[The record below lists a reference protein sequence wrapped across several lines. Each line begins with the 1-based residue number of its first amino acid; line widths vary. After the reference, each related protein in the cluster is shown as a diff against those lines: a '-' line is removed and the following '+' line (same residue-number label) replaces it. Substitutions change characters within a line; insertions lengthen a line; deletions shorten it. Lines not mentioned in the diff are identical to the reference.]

1 MENSNETSK
10 IVLDALTMLSIM
22 SELHEPINFYRFNL
36 PKGLCILVEDA
47 DNMDSLLC
55 TLNRLEDTQIMQSP
69 RIMKSNLPNYKLAVY
84 ALKKTDTPDIV
95 SDFLTMPKFLSAV
108 IVSGAIPDNMPD
120 TYVIVFPAGLVTH
133 DDAEM
138 LNSEICTV
146 KQFLRDNPDGMEEE
160 LEMFNTSAEYSDYT
174 ASPLYT
180 QMTLAAKMY
189 KFWYRSCH
197 HENETQNR
205 YVKLQQNIQQLLDKS
220 EMYLDNVD
228 LSDIFVK
235 LFFDYSEKH
244 TELHF
249 IHTDDATDKACAY
262 LRENGNIIFYDD
274 LFFYTP
280 EKLFKKICTP
290 LSGTFQITYIK
301 ENLRTSGI
309 LSINTCQNN
318 CYTRKKVLFT
328 ESGIDSRNRFLWL
341 SKKYFVSWDRLSPE
355 EGGKTNESNLLGEN
369 RPTQLLDVKQ
379 STEFFH
385 NH

>member
-1 MENSNETSK
+1 MENPNETSK
-10 IVLDALTMLSIM
+10 IILDALTMLSIM

-47 DNMDSLLC
+47 DNVDNLLC

-69 RIMKSNLPNYKLAVY
+69 RIMKSNLPNYKLAIY
-84 ALKKTDTPDIV
+84 ALKKTDTPDIL
-95 SDFLTMPKFLSAV
+95 SDFLTLPRFLSAV
-108 IVSGAIPDNMPD
+108 IVSGVIPDNLPD
-120 TYVIVFPAGLVTH
+120 TYKIVFPAVLISRY
-133 DDAEM
+133 DADM
-138 LNSEICTV
+138 LNSEICAV
-146 KQFLRDNPDGMEEE
+146 RQFLRDDPSAMEEE
-160 LEMFNTSAEYSDYT
+160 LEKFSTSAEYNCHPN
-174 ASPLYT
+174 SPLYV
-180 QMTLAAKMY
+180 QMAIAARLY
-189 KFWYRSCH
+189 RLWHRSCH
-197 HENETQNR
+197 YENETRDR
-205 YVKLQQNIQQLLDKS
+205 YSKLLQRIEQLFNIS
-220 EMYLDNVD
+220 EVYLDNVD
-228 LSDIFVK
+228 LSDVFVN
-235 LFFDYSEKH
+235 LFLDYSENH

-249 IHTDDATDKACAY
+249 IDANAATDKDCAY
-262 LRENGNIIFYDD
+262 LKENGNVIFYDD

-318 CYTRKKVLFT
+318 CYTRKKVLIT

-341 SKKYFVSWDRLSPE
+341 AKKYFVTWDRLSPE
-355 EGGKTNESNLLGEN
+355 EGGKTNEPNLPGQN